1 MERLEVTM
9 PSGEAIVD
17 TGATQDLIR
26 ALSHRWAA
34 AGLKAV
40 KIDVPCGCRPREEAR
55 PLSNRLCWCR
65 GCSGVLQ
72 MLVLTVDIP
81 PTAVLS
87 TGFMDFYGHDYRLVR
102 QGDPLHQ
109 GFIPAQ

>member
-40 KIDVPCGCRPREEAR
+40 KIDVPCGAVRERRQGHCRTGCVGAAAAQESCRCWCSQWTYR
-55 PLSNRLCWCR
+55 PLLC
-65 GCSGVLQ
+65 
-72 MLVLTVDIP
+72 
-81 PTAVLS
+81 
-87 TGFMDFYGHDYRLVR
+87 
-102 QGDPLHQ
+102 
-109 GFIPAQ
+109 